1 MLLAA
6 AEMQENEDSEI
17 TAYCV
22 VMTTTATDEEAKMLA
37 RLLIEQQLAACVQR
51 QPIHSTYR
59 WEGSLCD
66 EPETL
71 LLIKTEYSQYAAV
84 AAFIHAHH
92 SYTVPE
98 ILCLPVQAGSTP
110 YLAWLTESLRKQH
123 G

>member
-1 MLLAA
+1 MP
-6 AEMQENEDSEI
+6 QNEDSEI
-17 TAYCV
+17 TGYCV

-37 RLLIEQQLAACVQR
+37 RLLVEKKLAACVQR
-51 QPIHSTYR
+51 QPIHSTYS

-71 LLIKTEYSQYAAV
+71 LLIKTENSQYEAV
-84 AAFIHAHH
+84 AACIHAHH

-110 YLAWLTESLRKQH
+110 YLAWVTESLRKKH